1 MKNILFTTLF
11 AGCFAV
17 SSVFADDAA
26 SSKSGCM
33 TVNAKVS
40 TGVAFAGNVKNKYIT
55 YGTSG
60 KYDDTTRTATANA
73 GATSKN
79 TKKKSSAF
87 IGVTLGTKYNF
98 NDQFA
103 LGGDIF
109 YDAMNVKLQLKKGV
123 EGLADESKIRGAY
136 GLMAV
141 FAYTPLSNLSFDLGA
156 GIAKTTKIKD
166 LHMYDADV
174 MAANNKDLTDALNS
188 VKFRNKIG
196 FVAKA
201 SVNYVFNDNLALG
214 IDLKMQKVKAKNK
227 KLYVDRVADLAKGVA
242 KFKCNLYTIGATLT
256 YTF

>member
-55 YGTSG
+55 YGTSA
-60 KYDDTTRTATANA
+60 KYEAGNATSNA

-87 IGVTLGTKYNF
+87 IGITLGTKYNF

-109 YDAMNVKLQLKKGV
+109 YDAMNVKLRLKKGV

-136 GLMAV
+136 GLMAI

-166 LHMYDADV
+166 LHMHFGNLNNDDTEV
-174 MAANNKDLTDALNS
+174 NEANS
-188 VKFRNKIG
+188 FKFRNKFG

-214 IDLKMQKVKAKNK
+214 IDLKMQKVKAKSK
-227 KLYVDRVADLAKGVA
+227 KGSLAGNEIAKGVA

>member
-55 YGTSG
+55 YGTSA
-60 KYDDTTRTATANA
+60 KYDYATPAATSNA
-73 GATSKN
+73 EATSKN

-87 IGVTLGTKYNF
+87 IGITLGTKYNF

-166 LHMYDADV
+166 LCLLSEDLDDTSDTEV
-174 MAANNKDLTDALNS
+174 NEANSFKFKNK
-188 VKFRNKIG
+188 FG

-214 IDLKMQKVKAKNK
+214 IDFKMQKVKAKSK
-227 KLYVDRVADLAKGVA
+227 KGSLAGNEIVKGFA

>member
-40 TGVAFAGNVKNKYIT
+40 TGVAFAGKVKNKLIT

-60 KYDDTTRTATANA
+60 KFDDAAVSNKE
-73 GATSKN
+73 ATSKN

-196 FVAKA
+196 FVAKT

-227 KLYVDRVADLAKGVA
+227 KLYVDRVADLAKGIA

>member
-33 TVNAKVS
+33 TVDAKVS
-40 TGVAFAGNVKNKYIT
+40 TGVAFAGNVKNREIT

-60 KYDDTTRTATANA
+60 KYDNDRHATISNKE
-73 GATSKN
+73 ATSKN

-87 IGVTLGTKYNF
+87 IGITLGTKYNF

-109 YDAMNVKLQLKKGV
+109 YDAMNVKLQLKRGV
-123 EGLADESKIRGAY
+123 AELADESKIRGSY

-156 GIAKTTKIKD
+156 GIARATKIKD
-166 LHMYDADV
+166 LFIWFDSLGRTENNV
-174 MAANNKDLTDALNS
+174 KEANS
-188 VKFRNKIG
+188 FKFRNRIG

-201 SVNYVFNDNLALG
+201 SVNYVFNYNLALG

-227 KLYVDRVADLAKGVA
+227 KGSIAGTEIAKGIA

>member
-55 YGTSG
+55 YGTSAKFDG
-60 KYDDTTRTATANA
+60 VAVSNKE
-73 GATSKN
+73 ATSKN

-166 LHMYDADV
+166 LCILSGWLDDDDTEV
-174 MAANNKDLTDALNS
+174 KEVNS
-188 VKFRNKIG
+188 FKFRNKIG
-196 FVAKA
+196 FAAKA

-214 IDLKMQKVKAKNK
+214 IDFKMQKVKAKNK
-227 KLYVDRVADLAKGVA
+227 KGSVARSEVKKGIA

>member
-17 SSVFADDAA
+17 SSVFADEAA

-40 TGVAFAGNVKNKYIT
+40 TGVAFAGKVKNKYVT

-60 KYDDTTRTATANA
+60 KFDGAAVPNKE
-73 GATSKN
+73 ATSKN

-109 YDAMNVKLQLKKGV
+109 YDAMNVKLQLKDGEKG
-123 EGLADESKIRGAY
+123 LDDRAKIRGAY

-141 FAYTPLSNLSFDLGA
+141 FAYKPLSSLSFELGA
-156 GIAKTTKIKD
+156 GIAKTTKIKN
-166 LHMYDADV
+166 LHMYDIDTGDIKPEV
-174 MAANNKDLTDALNS
+174 DAVNS
-188 VKFRNKIG
+188 VKFKNKFG

-214 IDLKMQKVKAKNK
+214 IDFKMQKVKAKNK
-227 KLYVDRVADLAKGVA
+227 KLHVDNVYEVAKGTA

>member
-17 SSVFADDAA
+17 SSVFADEAA
-26 SSKSGCM
+26 SKSGCM

-60 KYDDTTRTATANA
+60 KFDGAAVSNKE
-73 GATSKN
+73 ATSKN

-123 EGLADESKIRGAY
+123 EGLADESKIRG
-136 GLMAV
+136 
-141 FAYTPLSNLSFDLGA
+141 DQ
-156 GIAKTTKIKD
+156 
-166 LHMYDADV
+166 
-174 MAANNKDLTDALNS
+174 
-188 VKFRNKIG
+188 VK
-196 FVAKA
+196 
-201 SVNYVFNDNLALG
+201 LLG
-214 IDLKMQKVKAKNK
+214 IKNTK
-227 KLYVDRVADLAKGVA
+227 
-242 KFKCNLYTIGATLT
+242 
-256 YTF
+256 

>member
-17 SSVFADDAA
+17 SSVFADEAA

-40 TGVAFAGNVKNKYIT
+40 TGVAFAGNVKNKEIT
-55 YGTSG
+55 YGTSAKFEDG
-60 KYDDTTRTATANA
+60 EATSNKE
-73 GATSKN
+73 ATSKN

-136 GLMAV
+136 GFMAV

-166 LHMYDADV
+166 LCLLSEDLDGDTEV
-174 MAANNKDLTDALNS
+174 NEANS
-188 VKFRNKIG
+188 FKFRNKFG

-201 SVNYVFNDNLALG
+201 SVNYVFNDNLSLG
-214 IDLKMQKVKAKNK
+214 IDLKIQKVKAKSK
-227 KLYVDRVADLAKGVA
+227 KGPLAGNELAKGNS

>member
-33 TVNAKVS
+33 TVDAKVS
-40 TGVAFAGNVKNKYIT
+40 TGVAFAGNVKNREIT

-60 KYDDTTRTATANA
+60 KYDNDRHAAISNKE
-73 GATSKN
+73 ATSKN

-87 IGVTLGTKYNF
+87 IGITLGTKYNF

-109 YDAMNVKLQLKKGV
+109 YDAMNVKLQLKRGV
-123 EGLADESKIRGAY
+123 AELADESKIRGSY

-156 GIAKTTKIKD
+156 GIARATKIKD
-166 LHMYDADV
+166 LFICDISERTTEDGVASRH
-174 MAANNKDLTDALNS
+174 S
-188 VKFRNKIG
+188 VKFRNKVG
-196 FVAKA
+196 FVAEA
-201 SVNYVFNDNLALG
+201 SVNYVFNDSLALG
-214 IDLKMQKVKAKNK
+214 IDFKMQKVKAKNK
-227 KLYVDRVADLAKGVA
+227 KFGNDVYEAEKGEA